1 MMSPLLTIAVKTEK
15 KRIGGCGN
23 WKKEESGK
31 SHFQRQSTI
40 TYGGADSFYNKGIK
54 KWQQRLWADNLFFCF
69 WPFRKFLL
77 RQIIVPHCHCFNSHS
92 CSHPF
97 PFVYNANP
105 VCVIINVYHKSHLG
119 GCKWM
124 WQPITKA
131 EPISAVHFFS
141 FSSFHYLMTKF

>member
-1 MMSPLLTIAVKTEK
+1 MPSRPKKNESVGVEIEKRKKVARVIFKGKAPLLTAAQTAFII
-15 KRIGGCGN
+15 R
-23 WKKEESGK
+23 ESK
-31 SHFQRQSTI
+31 SDNSDHEPT
-40 TYGGADSFYNKGIK
+40 TSF
-54 KWQQRLWADNLFFCF
+54 L
-69 WPFRKFLL
+69 PFRNFLL
-77 RQIIVPHCHCFNSHS
+77 RQIIVPHCHCFNSYS
-92 CSHPF
+92 SSHPF